1 MYVKKQVMRIDIDS
15 CEEILITITRNKT
28 RSLLT
33 AFGVFWGIF
42 MLVALIG
49 GGQAMQEAISSEFR
63 GFATNS
69 AFVAAQRTGE
79 AYKGFRKGRWWDLEL
94 ADIDRLRRGVEEIDI
109 ITPSFAYWGRTS
121 VYEDK
126 KYECSVRGLYPEYE
140 HIEHQ
145 EIAYGRFINDVD
157 IKEARKV
164 CVIGKRV
171 YEGLFRPGE
180 DPCGKYVRIDGI
192 YYQVIGMCMSVSNMN
207 IQGDAEEAVTL
218 PYTTMKQT
226 YNLGNRIDVA
236 CFTVKP
242 GVKVTEIQDKV
253 ERIVKAAHYISP
265 DDKQAVMMLNAE
277 AMFSMVDNLMTGI
290 HILIWMVGLGTLFA
304 GVIGVSNIMMVTVRE
319 RTTEIGIRR
328 AIGARP
334 KDILQQIL
342 SESMVLTSI
351 AGMTGISFA
360 VLVLQVMETA
370 VNEPGHVTTHFQ
382 VSFGLAVG
390 TCALLILLGV
400 LAGLFPAY
408 RAMAIKPIEAIRDE

>member
-1 MYVKKQVMRIDIDS
+1 M
-15 CEEILITITRNKT
+15 
-28 RSLLT
+28 
-33 AFGVFWGIF
+33 
-42 MLVALIG
+42 
-49 GGQAMQEAISSEFR
+49 
-63 GFATNS
+63 
-69 AFVAAQRTGE
+69 
-79 AYKGFRKGRWWDLEL
+79 
-94 ADIDRLRRGVEEIDI
+94 
-109 ITPSFAYWGRTS
+109 
-121 VYEDK
+121 
-126 KYECSVRGLYPEYE
+126 
-140 HIEHQ
+140 
-145 EIAYGRFINDVD
+145 
-157 IKEARKV
+157 
-164 CVIGKRV
+164 
-171 YEGLFRPGE
+171 
-180 DPCGKYVRIDGI
+180 
-192 YYQVIGMCMSVSNMN
+192 
-207 IQGDAEEAVTL
+207 
-218 PYTTMKQT
+218 
-226 YNLGNRIDVA
+226 
-236 CFTVKP
+236 KP